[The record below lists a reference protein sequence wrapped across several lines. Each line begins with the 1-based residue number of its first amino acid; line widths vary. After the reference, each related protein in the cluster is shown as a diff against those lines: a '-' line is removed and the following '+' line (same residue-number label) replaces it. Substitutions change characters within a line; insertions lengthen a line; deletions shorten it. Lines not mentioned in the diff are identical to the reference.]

1 MRTLVLGG
9 DDMFT
14 LQEFQA
20 GDKVEILGLEPYRNP
35 DFPFDPFQG
44 RQGTVTEVDS
54 HNLAIWVRLEAAKPL
69 PFEPWELT
77 KSKTKRS
84 KFKGIIGRVAA
95 TLGGPL
101 S

>member
-1 MRTLVLGG
+1 
-9 DDMFT
+9 MFT
-14 LQEFQA
+14 LPDFEA

-35 DFPFDPFQG
+35 DFPFDLFRG
-44 RQGTVTEVDS
+44 RHGTVTEVDS

-77 KSKTKRS
+77 KSKS
-84 KFKGIIGRVAA
+84 KQSKSKGVIGRIAA
-95 TLGGPL
+95 ALGGLL